1 MRRFSGKKSISHE
14 PFRSIIIKNYT
25 KQMKATKVIMVSL
38 LGIAAV
44 VMAYFCVMSVVT
56 PISFENTRETRQVAV
71 IQNLIYLRTAEVEFN
86 REKGHF
92 TADLDSLVLFLKTTP
107 KKEVLKEGSLT
118 DKQLEAGLTEHK
130 AVKIMDAAK
139 AKAMKK
145 QQFESEDALYAYVWA
160 NDKEVIN
167 NGLSGF
173 RRDTIEKDMIETLY
187 KGALTAENIDQI
199 IYIPYTDG
207 KRFEVEVNN
216 GYTTSQGIRVPLFEA
231 RAPFETYLGDLN
243 QQELVNLID
252 KEQKLDHYAG
262 LKVGS
267 IDAPNNNAGN
277 WE

>member
-1 MRRFSGKKSISHE
+1 MRRFFGKKFSYE
-14 PFRSIIIKNYT
+14 PIRSIIIKNYT
-25 KQMKATKVIMVSL
+25 KQMKATKIIMVSL

-56 PISFENTRETRQVAV
+56 PISFENTREARQVAV

-130 AVKIMDAAK
+130 AVKIMNAAK
-139 AKAMKK
+139 AKALKK

-173 RRDTIEKDMIETLY
+173 RRDTIEKNMIETLY

-207 KRFEVEVNN
+207 QRFEVEVNN
-216 GYTTSQGIRVPLFEA
+216 SYTTSQGIRVPLFEA

-252 KEQKLDHYAG
+252 KEQKLEHYAG

-267 IDAPNNNAGN
+267 IEAPNNNAGN